1 MTKDIIQFSHPQ
13 FGTVRGWRDE
23 DGEAWLM
30 GSDVARRLGYSNPPK
45 AIRDH
50 VDEEDKTL
58 NETFIVN
65 GHHPIFINESGTY
78 ALVLSSK
85 LPAARAF
92 KSWVTREVLPSIR
105 KTGGYIKADA
115 QDSQETIRQRA
126 IEALGEALRRK
137 DSLLL
142 QKDRQIMQ
150 LLPKAEYNDEV
161 LCSVSCRTTTQVA
174 KDLGMTAQELNRQL
188 CQAGI
193 QYYQGG
199 RYYLYADYAR
209 QGFAKS
215 RTYTRTDSTGC
226 IHSCTYLVWTERGR
240 KFLHEWTDSLY
251 EL

>member
-105 KTGGYIKADA
+105 KTGGYIKASA

-142 QKDRQIMQ
+142 QKDQQIMQ

-174 KDLGMTAQELNRQL
+174 KDLGMTAPTARAAYTPAPTS
-188 CQAGI
+188 C
-193 QYYQGG
+193 G
-199 RYYLYADYAR
+199 RKEEGSSCTSGQTVSMNFNNKHTTAMTPQIMKVVR
-209 QGFAKS
+209 QGETS
-215 RTYTRTDSTGC
+215 Y
-226 IHSCTYLVWTERGR
+226 W
-240 KFLHEWTDSLY
+240 
-251 EL
+251 